1 MWEKI
6 KVSSTPMLAMG
17 CKCWCRNLNNF
28 ELALVLKSTILL
40 SELRQV
46 MFRDFIVFANVQKL

>member
-1 MWEKI
+1 
-6 KVSSTPMLAMG
+6 MLAMG